1 MKKFVAVLSAAAML
15 ATLAACGSTAAT
27 TSTATSSADTAASTS
42 SEAAAA
48 DDTAKSY
55 KIAVVQQLDHA
66 SLDEIRTAVEAELDA
81 KAAEKGITIEYKD
94 FNGQNDATTLNQI
107 GTQVVSDGYDAVVPI
122 ATLAAQCMANACAED
137 QIPVVYAAISDPAAA
152 DLTGLDYVTGTS
164 DALNTQFILD
174 MMLAINPDV
183 KTVGLLYSNSEANST
198 TPIAEA
204 KAYLDEKGIAYV
216 EGTGNTNDEIMSAAA
231 NMVGK
236 ADAVFTP
243 TDNVVM
249 AAAAAVSET
258 LTEAGIPFYTGADSF
273 VTAGAFATCGVNYTE
288 LGTYTADMVLDILES
303 GNVPEYHVMD
313 GGIITVNTE
322 TAAALGIVFTP
333 TDNVVMAAAAAVSE
347 TLTEAGIPFYTGA
360 DSFVTAGAFATCG
373 VNYTEL
379 GTYTADMVLDIL
391 ESGNVPE
398 YHVMDGGIITVNT
411 ETAAALG
418 IDYAAFSDMASQ
430 VVEVT
435 TQQ

>member
-27 TSTATSSADTAASTS
+27 TSTAASSADTAAASS

-152 DLTGLDYVTGTS
+152 DLTGTS

-313 GGIITVNTE
+313 GGIITVN
-322 TAAALGIVFTP
+322 
-333 TDNVVMAAAAAVSE
+333 N
-347 TLTEAGIPFYTGA
+347 
-360 DSFVTAGAFATCG
+360 
-373 VNYTEL
+373 
-379 GTYTADMVLDIL
+379 
-391 ESGNVPE
+391 
-398 YHVMDGGIITVNT
+398 

>member
-27 TSTATSSADTAASTS
+27 TSTAASSADTAASSADTAAASS

-174 MMLAINPDV
+174 MMLTINPDV

-322 TAAALGIVFTP
+322 TAAALGI
-333 TDNVVMAAAAAVSE
+333 
-347 TLTEAGIPFYTGA
+347 
-360 DSFVTAGAFATCG
+360 
-373 VNYTEL
+373 
-379 GTYTADMVLDIL
+379 
-391 ESGNVPE
+391 
-398 YHVMDGGIITVNT
+398 
-411 ETAAALG
+411 
-418 IDYAAFSDMASQ
+418 DYAAFSDMASQ

>member
-27 TSTATSSADTAASTS
+27 TSTAASSADTAASSADTAAASS

-137 QIPVVYAAISDPAAA
+137 RIPVVYAAISDPAAA

-322 TAAALGIVFTP
+322 TAAALGI
-333 TDNVVMAAAAAVSE
+333 
-347 TLTEAGIPFYTGA
+347 
-360 DSFVTAGAFATCG
+360 
-373 VNYTEL
+373 
-379 GTYTADMVLDIL
+379 
-391 ESGNVPE
+391 
-398 YHVMDGGIITVNT
+398 
-411 ETAAALG
+411 
-418 IDYAAFSDMASQ
+418 DYAAFSDMASQ